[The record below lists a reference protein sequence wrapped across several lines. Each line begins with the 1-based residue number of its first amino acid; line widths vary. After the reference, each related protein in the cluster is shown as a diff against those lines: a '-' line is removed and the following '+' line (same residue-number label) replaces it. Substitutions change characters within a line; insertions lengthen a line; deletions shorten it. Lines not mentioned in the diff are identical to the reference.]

1 MDLRG
6 VDLTVVVLGKHLFI
20 GADPGLG
27 LGLARLWRGAHPV
40 QLARQRLDAGVLGL
54 AFLLEPLL
62 LLLQPSGVIA
72 LVGNA
77 SAAVE
82 LENPARNLVEE
93 IAVVGDGHHR
103 SGEIMKEALQ
113 PGDRFR
119 IEVVGRFVQK
129 QHIRRAQQQ
138 LAQRDPALLA
148 AGQLGDIGLARR
160 HAKRVHGDLGLALE
174 VPAVDGVDLFLKL
187 GLLGD
192 DLVHLV
198 IGQLFGKPCA
208 DLVEPVHELL
218 RLAKAGQDVAGDI
231 HAGVELRLL
240 RKITDLDAVGRPG
253 LAVELGIETGHD
265 LQQCRLAGAVQA
277 EDADL
282 GARKE
287 GQADVLQHFLAA
299 GPGFG
304 QAVHHIDVLVAR
316 HNIPR

>member
-1 MDLRG
+1 M
-6 VDLTVVVLGKHLFI
+6 KK
-20 GADPGLG
+20 
-27 LGLARLWRGAHPV
+27 
-40 QLARQRLDAGVLGL
+40 
-54 AFLLEPLL
+54 
-62 LLLQPSGVIA
+62 A
-72 LVGNA
+72 L
-77 SAAVE
+77 
-82 LENPARNLVEE
+82 
-93 IAVVGDGHHR
+93 
-103 SGEIMKEALQ
+103 K

-119 IEVVGRFVQK
+119 IEVVGRLVQK
-129 QHIRRAQQQ
+129 QHVRRAQQQ

-148 AGQLGDIGLARR
+148 AGQLGDIGIARR
-160 HAKRVHGDLGLALE
+160 HAKRGHGDLGLALE
-174 VPAVDGVDLFLKL
+174 IPAVDGVDLLLKL

-192 DLVHLV
+192 GLVHLV
-198 IGQLFGKPCA
+198 IGQFFGKPCA
-208 DLVEPVHELL
+208 DLVEPVHKLL
-218 RLAKAGQDVAGDI
+218 RFAKARQDVAGDI
-231 HAGVELRLL
+231 HAGVQLRLL

-253 LAVELGIETGHD
+253 LAVELGIEPGHD